1 MKEIKDDIYWMN
13 KAIEQAQKAQEIG
26 EIPVGAV
33 LVVDNKIIAKGWNRS
48 IVDNDP
54 TAHAEIMA
62 LRKGGKHLENYRLLD
77 ATLYI
82 TLEPCVMCAGAII
95 HSRVKRVVY
104 GASDLKTGAA
114 GSFIDILQHPGMN
127 HKVEIT
133 SGVLAEQC
141 SQQLSQFFKMRRAQ
155 NKQLKSQKTVA
166 PIFSIKDKISQEDK

>member
-1 MKEIKDDIYWMN
+1 VNKVKDDIYWMY
-13 KAIEQAQKAQEIG
+13 KAIEQAHKAQEIG

-33 LVVDNKIIAKGWNRS
+33 LVVDNKIIAKGWNHS
-48 IVDNDP
+48 IIDNDP

-62 LRKGGKHLENYRLLD
+62 LRKGGKHLQNYRLLD

-82 TLEPCVMCAGAII
+82 TLEPCVMCAGAIV

-133 SGVLAEQC
+133 SGVLGEEC
-141 SQQLSQFFKMRRAQ
+141 SQLLSQFFKMRRAEK
-155 NKQLKSQKTVA
+155 KQLKKQKNSPVLVSTEQA
-166 PIFSIKDKISQEDK
+166 TKE

>member
-1 MKEIKDDIYWMN
+1 MNKVKDDIYWMH

-33 LVVDNKIIAKGWNRS
+33 LVVDNKIIAKGWNHS
-48 IVDNDP
+48 IIDNDP

-62 LRKGGKHLENYRLLD
+62 LRKGGKHLQNYRLLD

-82 TLEPCVMCAGAII
+82 TLEPCVMCAGAIM

-133 SGVLAEQC
+133 SGVLGEEC
-141 SQQLSQFFKMRRAQ
+141 SQLLSQFFKMRRAEK
-155 NKQLKSQKTVA
+155 KQLKKQKTSPVIMNTEPA
-166 PIFSIKDKISQEDK
+166 IKE